1 MGVNEV
7 RSAQRV
13 VETLSAYG
21 IQYIFG
27 VPGAKIDPVFD
38 ALVDGGPQL
47 VVCRHEQNAAFMAAA
62 VGRLTG
68 IPGVA
73 LVTSGQGTTNL
84 ATGLITATTEQYPM
98 IAICGAV
105 GRADRLKRTH
115 QSMDAVAALKPFTK
129 YTGEVNHPDNVPE
142 ALANAIRAATTAPRG
157 AAAVVLPAD
166 VSAAAT
172 SAAIVEPS
180 RVPPLGAAPADRI
193 SEAVNMIRAAQR

>member
-1 MGVNEV
+1 MLTSKSDRPKEADMGTTEV

-27 VPGAKIDPVFD
+27 VPGAKIDAVFD
-38 ALVDGGPQL
+38 SLVDGGPEL

-68 IPGVA
+68 TPGVA
-73 LVTSGQGTTNL
+73 LVTSGPGTTNL
-84 ATGLITATTEQYPM
+84 ATGLITANTEQDPM

-105 GRADRLKRTH
+105 GRVDRLKRTH

-142 ALANAIRAATTAPRG
+142 AIANAIRAATTAPR
-157 AAAVVLPAD
+157 AVRL
-166 VSAAAT
+166 
-172 SAAIVEPS
+172 
-180 RVPPLGAAPADRI
+180 RWCCPL
-193 SEAVNMIRAAQR
+193 M